1 MNKKRGRPILYGLKV
16 ITRDRIKKSRIALAS
31 GSSRKQISEDIFK
44 LSPRT
49 FRRLLETDDPLSQ
62 ALKRSVE
69 EGELLQNEPLA
80 LLICMY
86 LDQQDEERLK
96 QALIDNQKLKEYL
109 ALDGRKSNEISTY
122 NSQAKS
128 LNEIATS
135 LNLTLTKKAFLYKK
149 LTEISVHRNRK

>member
-96 QALIDNQKLKEYL
+96 QALIDNQKLKEYIS
-109 ALDGRKSNEISTY
+109 LDGRKSNEISTY

>member
-1 MNKKRGRPILYGLKV
+1 MNKKRGRPALHGLKV
-16 ITRDRIKKSRIALAS
+16 ITGDRIKKSRIALAS
-31 GSSRKQISEDIFK
+31 GSSRKRISEDIFK

-135 LNLTLTKKAFLYKK
+135 LNLTLTKKAFLYK
-149 LTEISVHRNRK
+149 N